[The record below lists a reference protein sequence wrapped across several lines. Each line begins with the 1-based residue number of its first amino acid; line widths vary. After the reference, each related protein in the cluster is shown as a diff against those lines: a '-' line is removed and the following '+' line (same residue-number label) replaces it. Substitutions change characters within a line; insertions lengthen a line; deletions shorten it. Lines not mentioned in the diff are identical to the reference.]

1 MKYYKPQLFA
11 ILFLIVLPACSV
23 FGDVSVKI
31 APYSL
36 ISKDGVFEI
45 RQYEHLLLASTATPH
60 GVDNASTPFYKL
72 FGYISG
78 KNDKME
84 KIAMTAPVFMNQAGE
99 GTEEM
104 SFVFPADFSLA
115 MAPNP
120 IDPTV
125 KLEEIKNYRVAVI
138 SFSGFLNQ
146 ASISYHQ
153 KLLQNWMAERDLT
166 TTGAARAA
174 GYNPPFTL
182 PFLRR
187 NEIFIS
193 VGKNLNKSME

>member
-1 MKYYKPQLFA
+1 MKHYRAQLLA
-11 ILFLIVLPACSV
+11 VLSLIILPACSV

-31 APYSL
+31 APYTV
-36 ISKDGVFEI
+36 IVKDGVFEI
-45 RQYEHLLLASTATPH
+45 RQYEHLLLASTATPD
-60 GVDNASTPFYKL
+60 GVDNASAPFYKL

-78 KNDKME
+78 KNDKTE
-84 KIAMTAPVFMNQAGE
+84 KIAMTAPVFMNQTGE

-104 SFVFPADFSLA
+104 SFVLPVDFSLE

-120 IDPTV
+120 TDPTV
-125 KLEEIKNYRVAVI
+125 KLEEIKDYRVAVI

-146 ASISYHQ
+146 ASISHHQ
-153 KLLQNWMAERDLT
+153 TLLQNWITDRDLT
-166 TTGAARAA
+166 TTGPARAA

-187 NEIFIS
+187 NEIVIS
-193 VGKNLNKSME
+193 VGKN

>member
-1 MKYYKPQLFA
+1 MKHYRAQLLA
-11 ILFLIVLPACSV
+11 IFSLIILPACSV

-31 APYSL
+31 APYSV
-36 ISKDGVFEI
+36 IIKDGMFEI
-45 RQYEHLLLASTATPH
+45 RQYEHLLLASTATPD
-60 GVDNASTPFYKL
+60 GVDNASAPFYKL

-78 KNDKME
+78 NNDKTE
-84 KIAMTAPVFMNQAGE
+84 KIEMTAPVFMNQTSE

-104 SFVFPADFSLA
+104 SFVLPVDFSLA

-120 IDPTV
+120 TDPTI
-125 KLEEIKNYRVAVI
+125 KLEEIKDYRVAVI
-138 SFSGFLNQ
+138 SFSGFLSQ
-146 ASISYHQ
+146 ASISHH
-153 KLLQNWMAERDLT
+153 KTLLQNWIADRDLT

-187 NEIFIS
+187 NEIVIS
-193 VGKNLNKSME
+193 VGKT